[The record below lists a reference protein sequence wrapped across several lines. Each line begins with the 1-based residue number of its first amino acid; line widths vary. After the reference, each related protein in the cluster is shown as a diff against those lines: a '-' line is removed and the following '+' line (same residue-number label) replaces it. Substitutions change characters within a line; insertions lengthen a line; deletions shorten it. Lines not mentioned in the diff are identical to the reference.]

1 MSNPSRRRRD
11 PEQTRTAIIAALLDA
26 VHDGD
31 FAPTTKALAQ
41 RAGVSERS
49 IFVHFPTRDDLLIA
63 ATDLQSERVE
73 ALIVTADTSAPLG
86 ERVDAVVRQSAAIFA
101 LQRNPRVLGLLESSS
116 VPAVDERMRLT
127 DQRIRDGLGHMFTP
141 ELTRDGELD
150 EELLDLV
157 DATAS
162 WPLRHH
168 LVERRSASED
178 DSSKALRRAL
188 LLLLS

>member
-1 MSNPSRRRRD
+1 MTATSRRRRD
-11 PEQTRTAIIAALLDA
+11 PEQTRTVIIAALLDA

-73 ALIVTADTSAPLG
+73 ALIATADPGTPL
-86 ERVDAVVRQSAAIFA
+86 ETRVDAVVRQSAAVFA
-101 LQRNPRVLGLLESSS
+101 LQRNPRVLGLLESST

-127 DQRIRDGLGHMFTP
+127 DQRIRDGLAAIFAP
-141 ELTRDGELD
+141 ELTRDGDLD
-150 EELLDLV
+150 EELLDIV

-162 WPLRHH
+162 WPFRHH

-188 LLLLS
+188 LVLLS